1 MNVRICPIK
10 SERHS
15 RKMLLK
21 KWLLKI
27 YLHRVITDK
36 RIAFRGIVKT
46 IEEFIDTYKND
57 HPWSHI
63 AFLHGFTAAP
73 SSQQIE
79 TCYQAKWVSEL
90 NVYDLAENCLCLWR
104 TELKSITGIML
115 RQQFTP
121 FALMRTF
128 LLLLCMKI

>member
-1 MNVRICPIK
+1 MQHCSLMNVRICPIK

-57 HPWSHI
+57 HP
-63 AFLHGFTAAP
+63 
-73 SSQQIE
+73 
-79 TCYQAKWVSEL
+79 
-90 NVYDLAENCLCLWR
+90 
-104 TELKSITGIML
+104 
-115 RQQFTP
+115 
-121 FALMRTF
+121 
-128 LLLLCMKI
+128 